1 MLFFFLNNL
10 IEISTTDS
18 GFRMSKLMI
27 NVCELHFNFF
37 DPWYLRTIILNKVQ
51 DPMFVIFE

>member
-27 NVCELHFNFF
+27 NVCELHFNFL
-37 DPWYLRTIILNKVQ
+37 DSWYLRTIILNKVQ